1 VSLFGKR
8 SNGVIGDS
16 LRQTKPAFGTGNLPA
31 FLLDGRTPVIRTD
44 SEVPAED
51 VLPKSALELFAK
63 PAPEPE
69 PTPPPAS
76 TGPVFDVA
84 LVRIKDQVLP
94 RILER
99 IDTKAAAQLGRN
111 ELIEEFRPVT
121 QEVLAELK
129 IMLNRR
135 EQLALD
141 KLIIDELF
149 GYGPL
154 EPLLANPAVTDI
166 MVNGPQ
172 MVFIEIAGRLQK
184 SDVHFRDDDHVL
196 QIAQR
201 MCNRVGRRVD
211 QTRPYADARLE
222 DGSRINVIIP
232 PLSLKGPAISI
243 RKFSRNPLNFEKMVN
258 SDSMSAQMASV
269 LKIAAACRA
278 NIVISG
284 GTGSG
289 KTTLLNAMSALIDP
303 DERIV
308 TIEDA
313 AELQLQQPHVL
324 PLETRPPNIEG
335 EGQVTIR
342 DLLINALRM
351 RPDRIILGEV
361 RGPEALDMLQAMNTG
376 HDGSMCTLH
385 ANRPREAITRLE
397 NMVLMSGV
405 AQPARSIRQQIVEAV
420 DIIVQVSRMRDGK
433 RRVTSITEVVGMEGD
448 VVVTQ
453 DLFRFDYREE
463 DHAGVIHGDFVH
475 TGVRPY
481 FAEKARQFNLE
492 KLLVEACQ

>member
-1 VSLFGKR
+1 MSLFGKR
-8 SNGVIGDS
+8 SNGIIGDS
-16 LRQTKPAFGTGNLPA
+16 LRQTRPAFGTGSLPA
-31 FLLDGRTPVIRTD
+31 FLTEGRDYRDHAVE
-44 SEVPAED
+44 EVPAEQAISPGL
-51 VLPKSALELFAK
+51 VFVPVTEQAAA
-63 PAPEPE
+63 PAP
-69 PTPPPAS
+69 S
-76 TGPVFDVA
+76 DVRGPVVDHA
-84 LVRIKDQVLP
+84 LTRIKDQVLP

-99 IDTKAAAQLGRN
+99 VDAKAAAMLGRE
-111 ELIEEFRPVT
+111 ELMHEFAPVT

-135 EQLALD
+135 EGHALD

-149 GYGPL
+149 GFGPL
-154 EPLLANPAVTDI
+154 EPLLADPDISDI
-166 MVNGPQ
+166 MVNGPE
-172 MVFIEIAGRLQK
+172 MVFIESAGKISRTE
-184 SDVHFRDDDHVL
+184 VRFRDEDHVF
-196 QIAQR
+196 QVAQR
-201 MCNRVGRRVD
+201 MCNRVGRRID

-222 DGSRINVIIP
+222 DGSRVNIIIP
-232 PLSLKGPAISI
+232 PLSLKGTAISI
-243 RKFSRNPLNFEKMVN
+243 RKFSRNPLTFETMVA
-258 SDSMSAQMASV
+258 SGSMSPQMAML
-269 LKIAAACRA
+269 LKVAAACRC
-278 NIVISG
+278 NVVISG

-289 KTTLLNAMSALIDP
+289 KTTLLNAMSRLINP
-303 DERIV
+303 GERIV

-324 PLETRPPNIEG
+324 PLETRPPTIEG

-361 RGPEALDMLQAMNTG
+361 RGSEALDMLQAMNTG

-397 NMVLMSGV
+397 NMVLMAGV
-405 AQPARSIRQQIVEAV
+405 SQPPRAIRQQIADAV
-420 DIIVQVSRMRDGK
+420 DIIIQVSRMRDGK
-433 RRVTSITEVVGMEGD
+433 RRVTSITEIVGMEGD

-453 DLFRFDYREE
+453 DLFRFDYRDE
-463 DHAGVIHGDFVH
+463 DHEGVIQGDFVH

-492 KLLVEACQ
+492 RALMETMQ